1 MIYFATFVFYSVL
14 DPDPH
19 WHTDLGPDLD
29 AMKMTK
35 KIGLVKLYLKTDIM
49 ERRCLVV
56 T

>member
-1 MIYFATFVFYSVL
+1 MIYYPTFVFYSVL

-35 KIGLVKLYLKTDIM
+35 NLDLKKHT
-49 ERRCLVV
+49 
-56 T
+56 